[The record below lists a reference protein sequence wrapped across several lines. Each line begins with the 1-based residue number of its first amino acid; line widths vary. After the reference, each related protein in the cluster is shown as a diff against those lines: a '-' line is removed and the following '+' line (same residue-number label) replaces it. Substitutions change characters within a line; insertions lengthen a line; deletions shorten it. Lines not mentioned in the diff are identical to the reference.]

1 MIRSLARSVAIYA
14 LTLLAAAP
22 LTAQSGPAVDPIL
35 FQGMEWRLVGP
46 FRGGRSVAVAGVA
59 GDPLTYYFGATGG
72 GVWKTTDAG
81 NTWRNVSDGWFRTGS
96 VGAVAVAPSDPNVV
110 YVGMGEAPI
119 RGVTTSHGDGVYRS
133 TDAGRTWSH
142 LGLEATEHI
151 SNVIVHPLDP
161 DTVWVAAQGSSWK
174 PNPERGIYR
183 STDGGATW
191 QHVLHVSD
199 EAGASDLTID
209 PSNPR
214 VLFAGFWDHQRL
226 PWQVRSGGPG
236 SGVWKSSDGGDTW
249 RRMPQKGMEAEGDDE
264 DAAGPPMED
273 RRPNA
278 RGRRGPRGGSDAGK
292 LPELMGKVGVAAS
305 ARPGR
310 VWALVEAE
318 DGGLFRSD
326 DGGETWT
333 LVNGDRVLR
342 ARAWYYIHVEADPV
356 DPDTVYVMNAPF
368 MKSED
373 GGRTFRTID
382 TPHGDNHDLWIAPED
397 NRRMINGNDGG
408 ANVTFNGGESWSTQG
423 NQPTAQFYRVDTDAT
438 FPYTIYGGQ
447 QDNSTV
453 AIRSAAPGG
462 IGVTDWHAVSGCES
476 AHLAFD
482 PDNPRY
488 VYGGCYQGI
497 IGEWDAVTR
506 TERDVMA
513 VPYLGLGVDPIDQ
526 PYRFNWNAPIEVSPH
541 DPSVIYHAGNVL
553 LRSSDRG
560 VSWTEVS
567 PDLTR
572 DEEDKQQAGGAPI
585 TNEAAGGET
594 YGTIFYIAL
603 SPHEEGV
610 IWTGSDD
617 GLVHL
622 TRDGGES
629 WNDVTPPELPE
640 SQINAIEVSPH
651 DPGTAYLAV
660 TRYKLGDYT
669 PYGFRTEDYG
679 ATWRRIAGA
688 GDFPEGSWLRVIR
701 EDPEYS
707 GLLYAGTE
715 TGAWVSF
722 DDGGRWQ
729 PLELGLPV
737 VPVTDLQVREDDL
750 VAATQGRAFWVL
762 DDLAP
767 LRAVPDMA
775 GGDGDLRLL
784 DPAPAHRVFWGGGWG
799 GGGAVGENPPSGAV
813 IDYYLSE
820 ELAGRLAAGPGGP
833 GDAGDE
839 EGEAMDEAAGDE
851 GGEDGADEPAGPPAL
866 EMEIVDADG
875 DVVRSYSSRP
885 EGGPGGSGGGGG
897 GGPFG
902 GGGRDLLPVE
912 AGMNR
917 FVWDLQGEETLTVP
931 DLFAFTGEVA
941 PRMPPGRYT
950 IRLTAPGAE
959 GEEDDLVAEA
969 ELQVLEDPR
978 VDTTGAGYAEQQ
990 ALFAD
995 VRTLLEDLN
1004 DSVIRAREV
1013 KRQVEAQIARAE
1025 DLEDEDA
1032 AEAIEEAGKEI
1043 VKALEEWEGTVVQT
1057 ETETFQD
1064 VINFRNKLDAQ
1075 VGWLLNSVDTNGS
1088 MPSAGARP
1096 RYEELAGQWAEREEA
1111 LEAILEDVAAYN
1123 DLVAEHGV
1131 PAVVVPPA
1139 GKHLEDE

>member
-1 MIRSLARSVAIYA
+1 
-14 LTLLAAAP
+14 
-22 LTAQSGPAVDPIL
+22 
-35 FQGMEWRLVGP
+35 
-46 FRGGRSVAVAGVA
+46 
-59 GDPLTYYFGATGG
+59 
-72 GVWKTTDAG
+72 
-81 NTWRNVSDGWFRTGS
+81 
-96 VGAVAVAPSDPNVV
+96 
-110 YVGMGEAPI
+110 
-119 RGVTTSHGDGVYRS
+119 
-133 TDAGRTWSH
+133 
-142 LGLEATEHI
+142 
-151 SNVIVHPLDP
+151 
-161 DTVWVAAQGSSWK
+161 
-174 PNPERGIYR
+174 
-183 STDGGATW
+183 
-191 QHVLHVSD
+191 
-199 EAGASDLTID
+199 
-209 PSNPR
+209 
-214 VLFAGFWDHQRL
+214 
-226 PWQVRSGGPG
+226 
-236 SGVWKSSDGGDTW
+236 GDTW
-249 RRMPQKGMEAEGDDE
+249 RRMPQKGMEAAGEDE
-264 DAAGPPMED
+264 DELGPPMEG

-373 GGRTFRTID
+373 GGRTFRTIG

-408 ANVTFNGGESWSTQG
+408 ANVSFNGGESWSTQG

-462 IGVTDWHAVSGCES
+462 IGVTDWHDVSGCES

-482 PDNPRY
+482 PENPRY

-553 LRSSDRG
+553 LRSTDRG

-572 DEEDKQQAGGAPI
+572 DEEDKQRAGGAPI

-594 YGTIFYIAL
+594 YNTIFYIAL

-622 TRDGGES
+622 TRNGGES
-629 WNDVTPPELPE
+629 WEDVTPPELPE

-651 DPGTAYLAV
+651 DPAKAYVAV
-660 TRYKLGDYT
+660 TRYKLGDYR
-669 PYGFRTEDYG
+669 PYAFKTSDYG
-679 ATWRRIAGA
+679 ATWTAIAG
-688 GDFPEGSWLRVIR
+688 GIPEGAGAWMRVVR
-701 EDPEYS
+701 EDPERP

-722 DDGGRWQ
+722 DDGERWQ

-737 VPVTDLQVREDDL
+737 VPVTDLAVADGDL
-750 VAATQGRAFWVL
+750 VAATQGRSFWVL
-762 DDLAP
+762 DDLSP
-767 LRAVPDMA
+767 LRQVAAAREEVAGAELHLYQPEPAV
-775 GGDGDLRLL
+775 
-784 DPAPAHRVFWGGGWG
+784 RVGWG
-799 GGGAVGENPPSGAV
+799 GGFGRAVGQNPPVGV
-813 IDYYLSE
+813 VLDYVLSE
-820 ELAGRLAAGPGGP
+820 ELAESLKGPRKP
-833 GDAGDE
+833 DDGDE
-839 EGEAMDEAAGDE
+839 EAAAEDEEEAVGDAEEAA
-851 GGEDGADEPAGPPAL
+851 ADKPEKPTL
-866 EMEIVDADG
+866 ELDVLDADG
-875 DVVRSYSSRP
+875 RVLRRYSSKP
-885 EGGPGGSGGGGG
+885 EKGS
-897 GGPFG
+897 
-902 GGGRDLLPVE
+902 RTETLPAK

-917 FVWDLQGEETLTVP
+917 LVWDFQEEGTIEIP
-931 DLFAFTGEVA
+931 GLFGFGDAQPVV
-941 PRMPPGRYT
+941 PPGTYRV
-950 IRLTAPGAE
+950 RLTAG
-959 GEEDDLVAEA
+959 DHEA
-969 ELQVLEDPR
+969 TREVEIVEDPR
-978 VDTTGAGYAEQQ
+978 IDTTAAGYAEQQ
-990 ALFAD
+990 
-995 VRTLLEDLN
+995 TLLAGIRAALN
-1004 DSVIRAREV
+1004 DLHDSVLRARTV
-1013 KRQVEAQIARAE
+1013 KAQVEAEVERAE
-1025 DLEDEDA
+1025 DLPGNEEG
-1032 AEAIEEAGKEI
+1032 AEAIEEAGGELA
-1043 VKALEEWEGTVVQT
+1043 KALKEWEDSVVQT
-1057 ETETFQD
+1057 KSQTFQD
-1064 VINFRNKLDAQ
+1064 VVNFPN
-1075 VGWLLNSVDTNGS
+1075 LLNAQLAFLFDAVDDGPPTTK
-1088 MPSAGARP
+1088 GALTRWQT
-1096 RYEELAGQWAEREEA
+1096 LQAEWQEKKAA
-1111 LEAILEDVAAYN
+1111 LQTILDEQVAAFN
-1123 DLVAEHGV
+1123 ALVAEHQV
-1131 PAVVVPPA
+1131 PAVVVPPE
-1139 GKHLEDE
+1139 GKHLEDEDDEED